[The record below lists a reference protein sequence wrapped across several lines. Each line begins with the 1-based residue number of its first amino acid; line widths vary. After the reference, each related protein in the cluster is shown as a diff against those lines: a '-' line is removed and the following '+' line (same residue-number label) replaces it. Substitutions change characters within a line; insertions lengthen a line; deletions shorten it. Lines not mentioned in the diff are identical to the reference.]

1 MVKKKKK
8 KVKLALRRKFAII
21 ADIRR
26 VKRRIRRRVIYKDE
40 ASDCEVPGTV
50 ESLVAA
56 IAEDESEIEDCI
68 TIATA

>member
-1 MVKKKKK
+1 M
-8 KVKLALRRKFAII
+8 
-21 ADIRR
+21 ADVRWA
-26 VKRRIRRRVIYKDE
+26 KQRIRRRVIYKDE